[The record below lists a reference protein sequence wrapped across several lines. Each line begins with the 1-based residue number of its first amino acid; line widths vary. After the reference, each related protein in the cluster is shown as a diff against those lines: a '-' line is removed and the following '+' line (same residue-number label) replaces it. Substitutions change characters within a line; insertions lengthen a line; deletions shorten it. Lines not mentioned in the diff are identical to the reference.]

1 MSSAED
7 ASNREMV
14 GFEGAD
20 KRVDFARCGRMKF
33 SVKQW
38 GLDGCSTEINKG
50 IHQAGTDQ
58 DAQDGQQP
66 IGGTIFG

>member
-1 MSSAED
+1 MSSADD

-38 GLDGCSTEINKG
+38 GLDGCST
-50 IHQAGTDQ
+50 
-58 DAQDGQQP
+58 
-66 IGGTIFG
+66 

>member
-1 MSSAED
+1 
-7 ASNREMV
+7 MV

-38 GLDGCSTEINKG
+38 GLDGCST
-50 IHQAGTDQ
+50 
-58 DAQDGQQP
+58 
-66 IGGTIFG
+66 